1 MHLSN
6 PDWFPEQKIA
16 ARIKM
21 SLKILELFSGTG
33 SIGKVFR
40 KHDHEVIA
48 VDVDGRF
55 GCEIQDDILQFAY
68 VKLPWVPDIIWAS
81 PPCTEYSRA
90 KTTGIRNLELADK
103 LVAKFIEIR
112 DYFLELNPSMLWF
125 CENGQTT
132 MLWDREVAKTLE
144 PRAQLSYCQYGKP
157 YRKNNNCHKCCLG
170 PFAKKMQSQNMH
182 NDGKWSAFV
191 FGTTRPKQKKGG
203 IEKRRCVQQRFATF
217 YP

>member
-6 PDWFPEQKIA
+6 PDWFPEYKIA
-16 ARIKM
+16 ARKKM
-21 SLKILELFSGTG
+21 KQKLKVLELFSGTG

-40 KHDHEVIA
+40 KHGHEVIA

-90 KTTGIRNLELADK
+90 KTMGVRNLELADR

-132 MLWDREVAKTLE
+132 MLWQRDVAKTLW
-144 PRAQLSYCQYGKP
+144 PRINLSYCQYGKP
-157 YRKNNNCHKCCLG
+157 YRKNTTIATNAIWDPSPKKCNPKTCKMMENGVHLFSAQQG
-170 PFAKKMQSQNMH
+170 PS
-182 NDGKWSAFV
+182 
-191 FGTTRPKQKKGG
+191 
-203 IEKRRCVQQRFATF
+203 KRK
-217 YP
+217 